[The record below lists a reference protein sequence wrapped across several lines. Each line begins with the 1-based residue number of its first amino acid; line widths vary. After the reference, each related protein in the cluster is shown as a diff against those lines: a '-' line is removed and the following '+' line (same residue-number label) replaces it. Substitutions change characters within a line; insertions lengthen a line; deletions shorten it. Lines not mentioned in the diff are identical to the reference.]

1 MAEKKRSLSYKPIK
15 IDFNA
20 LSGDEFENMCYW
32 LIDDIP
38 EYRSVHQIGVQNT
51 KAVDISAKKGKDLYY
66 FQVKRYK
73 DLTNQNIK
81 KILELMKEK
90 INEDGITP
98 DAFVIMTS
106 SESGEKRRLYMKEE
120 AKRQGL
126 KIKRL
131 EIWDGNKV
139 EKLLYKHKKVL
150 NHFYKDGANVTVKR
164 SSLSTILTVLGIAV
178 ILFLGVVITG
188 LTFPDI
194 PIISDFSRLI
204 FGKVGQSTGYI
215 QEFAQD
221 LDELII
227 VREIDDEVIKS
238 VPLPG
243 TLRAKLIASY
253 QYLVTNNEEGS
264 IEYANE
270 ILSKD
275 EYKTLPEANFIIG
288 TAKFIINEKKTKVK
302 QYFQRGTQGDKS
314 FWQIYNNF
322 GVILYNLGNVDK
334 ALEQFLKSEQLYKE
348 SPEVYR
354 NLSIAYNRMGQSG
367 KALAS
372 LLKAQE
378 LTENAGSKSG
388 NIIAD
393 NTTSKHQF
401 RELDKTQ
408 FKKDIN
414 TAKKEYVSRVEN
426 IENFEKNLDK
436 VNIKSPE
443 IIDDAKQMF
452 KDKNRDIRTGN

>member
-1 MAEKKRSLSYKPIK
+1 MAEKKRNLSYKPIK

-73 DLTNQNIK
+73 DLTNQSIK
-81 KILELMKEK
+81 KIIGLMKEK

-106 SESGEKRRLYMKEE
+106 SETGEKRRLYMKEE

-131 EIWDGNKV
+131 EIWDGNKL

-150 NHFYKDGANVTVKR
+150 SHFYKDGANVTVKR

-188 LTFPDI
+188 LAFPDI

-227 VREIDDEVIKS
+227 VREIDDEVKS
-238 VPLPG
+238 ASLPR

-253 QYLVTNNEEGS
+253 QYLVTNNEEKS

-275 EYKTLPEANFIIG
+275 EYKTLPEANFITG
-288 TAKFIINEKKTKVK
+288 TAKFITNDKKTKVK
-302 QYFQRGTQGDKS
+302 QYFQRGTQGEEP

-322 GVILYNLGNVDK
+322 GVILYNLGEVDK
-334 ALEQFLKSEQLYKE
+334 ALEQFQKCEQMYKE

-354 NLSIAYNRMGQSG
+354 NLSIAYNRLGQSS

-378 LTENAGSKSG
+378 LTNNAGGKSG
-388 NIIAD
+388 NVITS
-393 NTTSKHQF
+393 NTTSKPQF
-401 RELDKTQ
+401 RELDKKR
-408 FKKDIN
+408 FEKDIN

-426 IENFEKNLDK
+426 ISDFKKNLDK
-436 VNIKSPE
+436 VNIKNPE
-443 IIDDAKQMF
+443 IIEDAKQIF